1 MHAVPLEQVVTC
13 LLQLV
18 SGVEGAFKSW
28 LGRQSEGEVSMC
40 NHNVSWYSMQVCT
53 VSGWGV
59 CVCSVEGGGCL
70 CVKLLVSMCVLSGGS
85 RI

>member
-1 MHAVPLEQVVTC
+1 MGTALKGVRLAGFGLYAAVPLEQVDTC

-40 NHNVSWYSMQVCT
+40 NHNISWYSMQVCT

-59 CVCSVEGGGCL
+59 CVYVEGNQE
-70 CVKLLVSMCVLSGGS
+70 SD
-85 RI
+85 